1 MIYLDK
7 TSLAKTIDNVS
18 EALLFGFD
26 INERE
31 KLEIADFIIKQHGT
45 PYSYANTF
53 APTDEDMKR
62 DLILFTGEKIKS
74 KAGKCHTLGEE
85 ASRILRK
92 LKIEDQRIHIALRES
107 DEGLQKRIDDHLTR
121 QDGTFGAYCCK
132 TCSCSLWLN
141 LSAGGLN
148 NNIQMQLAGL
158 NFLKLFRNDEG
169 SWNGFPYYYT
179 LYALNEIS
187 SVLAIDELRFA
198 ASSIGKRLKRRISN
212 ENQYTLRRNFICE
225 SILKKVS

>member
-1 MIYLDK
+1 MAYLDK

-26 INERE
+26 IDEWE
-31 KLEIADFIIKQHGT
+31 KLEIADFIINQHGA

-53 APTDEDMKR
+53 APTNEDMKR
-62 DLILFTGEKIKS
+62 DLILFTGERIKS
-74 KAGKCHTLGEE
+74 RAGKCHTLGEE

-92 LKIEDQRIHIALRES
+92 LEIEDQRIHIALRES
-107 DEGLQKRIDDHLTR
+107 DKGLQKRIDDHLAR
-121 QDGTFGAYCCK
+121 QGGTFGTYCCK

-158 NFLKLFRNDEG
+158 NFLKYFRNDEG

-179 LYALNEIS
+179 LYALNEIPS
-187 SVLAIDELRFA
+187 ALVIDELRFA
-198 ASSIGKRLKRRISN
+198 ASSIEKRLKRRTSN

>member
-1 MIYLDK
+1 
-7 TSLAKTIDNVS
+7 
-18 EALLFGFD
+18 
-26 INERE
+26 
-31 KLEIADFIIKQHGT
+31 
-45 PYSYANTF
+45 
-53 APTDEDMKR
+53 
-62 DLILFTGEKIKS
+62 
-74 KAGKCHTLGEE
+74 LGEE

-92 LKIEDQRIHIALRES
+92 LKIEDQRIQIALRES

-121 QDGTFGAYCCK
+121 QGGTFGAYCCK

-141 LSAGGLN
+141 LAAGGLN

-158 NFLKLFRNDEG
+158 NFLKYFRNDEG

-179 LYALNEIS
+179 LYALNEIPS
-187 SVLAIDELRFA
+187 ALVIDELRFA
-198 ASSIGKRLKRRISN
+198 ASSIEKRLKRRISN

>member
-1 MIYLDK
+1 MAYLDK

-26 INERE
+26 ISEHE
-31 KLEIADFIIKQHGT
+31 KPEIADFIIKQHGA

-53 APTDEDMKR
+53 APTDEDLKR
-62 DLILFTGEKIKS
+62 DLILFTGERIKS
-74 KAGKCHTLGEE
+74 RAGKCHTLGEE

-107 DEGLQKRIDDHLTR
+107 DEGLQKRIDDHMTR
-121 QDGTFGAYCCK
+121 QGGTFGAYCCK

-148 NNIQMQLAGL
+148 NNVQMELAGL
-158 NFLKLFRNDEG
+158 NFLKQFRNDEG

-179 LYALNEIS
+179 LYALNEIP
-187 SVLAIDELRFA
+187 SVLVLDELRFA
-198 ASSIGKRLKRRISN
+198 ASSIEKRLKRRISN
-212 ENQYTLRRNFICE
+212 ENQYNLRRNFICE
-225 SILKKVS
+225 SILKKI

>member
-1 MIYLDK
+1 MAYLDK

-18 EALLFGFD
+18 EALLFGLD
-26 INERE
+26 IEENE
-31 KLEIADFIIKQHGT
+31 KLEIAGFIAGQHGA
-45 PYSYANTF
+45 PYTYANTF
-53 APTDEDMKR
+53 APTDKDMTR
-62 DLILFTGEKIKS
+62 NLILFTGERIKS
-74 KAGKCHTLGEE
+74 RAGKCHTLGEE

-92 LKIEDQRIHIALRES
+92 LKIEDQRIQIALKES
-107 DEGLQKRIDDHLTR
+107 DEGLQKRINDHMTR
-121 QDGTFGAYCCK
+121 QGGTFGAYCCK

-158 NFLKLFRNDEG
+158 NFLKQFRNDEG

-179 LYALNEIS
+179 LYVLNEIPS
-187 SVLAIDELRFA
+187 ALAIDELQFA
-198 ASSIGKRLKRRISN
+198 ACSIEKRLKRRIYN
-212 ENQYTLRRNFICE
+212 ENQYTLRRNCICE

>member
-1 MIYLDK
+1 MTYLDK
-7 TSLAKTIDNVS
+7 TSLARTIDNVS

-26 INERE
+26 ILENE
-31 KLEIADFIIKQHGT
+31 KFEIADFLVGQHGA

-53 APTDEDMKR
+53 APTYEDMKE
-62 DLILFTGEKIKS
+62 DLILFTGERVKS
-74 KAGKCHTLGEE
+74 RAGKCHTLGEE

-92 LKIEDQRIHIALRES
+92 LKIEDQRINTALSES
-107 DEGLQKRIDDHLTR
+107 DEGLQKRINDHLSR
-121 QDGTFGAYCCK
+121 QGGTFGAYCCK

-158 NFLKLFRNDEG
+158 NFLKQFRNDEG
-169 SWNGFPYYYT
+169 TWNGFPYYYT

-187 SVLAIDELRFA
+187 SALAIEELRFA
-198 ASSIGKRLKRRISN
+198 ASSIEKHLKRRVSI
-212 ENQYTLRRNFICE
+212 ENQYTLRKKFICE
-225 SILKKVS
+225 SILEKAG